1 MSSVISKSLMKFPEG
16 LRLYMKRDDKRLDG
30 ITLRR
35 ESDPDYREAF
45 WKQMGWE
52 RGVWPVFDIKA
63 PKARTGIVYSRLE
76 NYFNLHLLG
85 KARHENPC
93 ILACLFVA
101 EGTSTDVSLAM
112 LLDLGDKACALAGSP
127 VSSNS
132 SASAPSNSSAS
143 TPEPAPSTSSA
154 APRGIEDA
162 IKHVQSLCDAAR
174 KDQEKLEQLQ
184 FLVNT
189 WKAHETKLA
198 ALRLSLKEYL

>member
-1 MSSVISKSLMKFPEG
+1 MKFPEG
-16 LRLYMKRDDKRLDG
+16 LKLYMKRDDKRLDG
-30 ITLRR
+30 ITLHR

-45 WKQMGWE
+45 WKRMGWE
-52 RGVWPVFDIKA
+52 RGVWPVFDINA
-63 PKARTGIVYSRLE
+63 PKARLSRTNIVYTRLE

-85 KARHENPC
+85 KEDRHENPC

-127 VSSNS
+127 VPSNS
-132 SASAPSNSSAS
+132 SASASEPAPSNSSAS

-154 APRGIEDA
+154 PRGIEDA
-162 IKHVQSLCDAAR
+162 IKRVQSLCDAAL
-174 KDQEKLEQLQ
+174 KDQEKIEQLQ

-189 WKAHETKLA
+189 WKAHETK
-198 ALRLSLKEYL
+198 